1 VHVEEGI
8 EGTQMSSETV
18 YLTADGKQALES
30 ELHELLSVRRAGV
43 IDRIHDTQADHDAD
57 DSGSLEEAKDELAQI
72 DARAREI
79 EHMLRHAAIIPE
91 HENGNGDGAIHLGSH
106 IVVRDAFGDELTWVI
121 VGSAEANSRTGKIS
135 SESLVGAALL
145 GRRSGDSVAVQAPA
159 GEMTYTIVQVS

>member
-1 VHVEEGI
+1 
-8 EGTQMSSETV
+8 MSSETV
-18 YLTADGKQALES
+18 YLTADGKHALEM

-91 HENGNGDGAIHLGSH
+91 TGGNGDGTIHLGSH
-106 IVVRDAFGDELTWVI
+106 IVVRDAAGDELTWVI

-145 GRRSGDSVAVQAPA
+145 GKRSGDTVAVQAPA
-159 GEMTYTIVQVS
+159 GEMTYTIVRVS

>member
-1 VHVEEGI
+1 
-8 EGTQMSSETV
+8 MSSETV
-18 YLTADGKQALES
+18 YLTADGKQALEA

-72 DARAREI
+72 DARVREI
-79 EHMLRHAAIIPE
+79 EHMLRHAEIIP
-91 HENGNGDGAIHLGSH
+91 ENGNGAGDGTIHLGSH
-106 IVVRDAFGDELTWVI
+106 IVVRDNAGDELTWVI

-145 GRRSGDSVAVQAPA
+145 GRRSGDTVAVQAPA

>member
-1 VHVEEGI
+1 
-8 EGTQMSSETV
+8 MSSETV
-18 YLTADGKQALES
+18 YLTADGKQALEA

-43 IDRIHDTQADHDAD
+43 IDRIHDAQADHDAD

-72 DARAREI
+72 DARVREI

-91 HENGNGDGAIHLGSH
+91 NGNGNGDGTIHLGSH
-106 IVVRDAFGDELTWVI
+106 ITVRDVFGDELAWVI

-145 GRRSGDSVAVQAPA
+145 GRRSGDTVAVQAPD
-159 GEMTYTIVQVS
+159 GEMTYTIVRVS

>member
-1 VHVEEGI
+1 
-8 EGTQMSSETV
+8 MSSETV
-18 YLTADGKQALES
+18 YLTADGKQALEA

-72 DARAREI
+72 DARVREI
-79 EHMLRHAAIIPE
+79 EHMLRHAEIIP
-91 HENGNGDGAIHLGSH
+91 ENGNGAGDGTIHLGSH
-106 IVVRDAFGDELTWVI
+106 IIVRDNVGDELTWVI

-145 GRRSGDSVAVQAPA
+145 GRRSGDTVAVQAPA